1 VTSASDSNADC
12 HKKGD
17 YVEAQRYKIV
27 GKTMPTDKAERIYMR
42 VRPDPKRL
50 FRETTECENRSQTNL
65 LQTLILDHCRKLGLV
80 ATPRENRTE
89 SEG

>member
-1 VTSASDSNADC
+1 MTSASDSNADC

-50 FRETTECENRSQTNL
+50 FRETAECENRSQTKL
-65 LQTLILDHCRKLGLV
+65 FGTLILDSCRNFRLV
-80 ATPRENRTE
+80 TTPRINRTE
-89 SEG
+89 FEG